1 MDAELIMTVKQ
12 MQAHSAWLDMR
23 KQGIGGSDAGAIM
36 GYNPWTSPFALWME
50 KTGQAEPE
58 DISQKPS
65 VQAGIRLEPIVADWF
80 SDETGLKVERRGMMR
95 NKKYPWML
103 ANIDRLI
110 PGRKN
115 GLAEDIGLEIKTT
128 NAFSTHDWDEDNVPN
143 SYYLQCQHYMMA
155 TGLKGWWIA
164 VLIGGQ
170 DFRKKFIPRND
181 EQIRALFEAEKA
193 FWENYVV
200 GGAIPPI
207 DESQATKEAL
217 ADKYPGGLDDV
228 IELSEEA
235 AGYVQ
240 LLDGYKDKKKELDAS
255 IQWAEN
261 KLKALIGDHE
271 IALAVDRKITWKRQ
285 NGRITVDSKKLK
297 ADYPDVWEACK
308 KEGKPTRV
316 FKVAPK
322 KEEK

>member
-1 MDAELIMTVKQ
+1 MDAELIMNVKQ
-12 MQAHSAWLDMR
+12 MQNHDAWLDMR
-23 KQGIGGSDAGAIM
+23 KKGIGGSDAGAIM

-50 KTGQAEPE
+50 KTGQIEPE
-58 DISQKPS
+58 DISQNPS
-65 VQAGIRLEPIVADWF
+65 VQAGIRLEPVVAAWF

-128 NAFSTHDWDEDNVPN
+128 NAFSAHDWDEDNVPN

-181 EQIRALFEAEKA
+181 EQIRALFEAEKV

-217 ADKYPGGLDDV
+217 ADKYPGGLEDA
-228 IELSEEA
+228 IELPEQA
-235 AGYVQ
+235 DGLVQ
-240 LLDGYKDKKKELDAS
+240 LLDGYKAKKKELDAS

-261 KLKALIGDHE
+261 ELKALMGDHE
-271 IALAVDRKITWKRQ
+271 TALAGERKITWKRQ

-297 ADYPDVWEACK
+297 ADYPDIWEACK

>member
-1 MDAELIMTVKQ
+1 MDAELIMTVKE
-12 MQAHSAWLDMR
+12 MEDRNAWLDMR
-23 KQGIGGSDAGAIM
+23 KQGIGGSDAGTIM

-50 KTGQAEPE
+50 KAGQAEPE

-65 VQAGIRLEPIVADWF
+65 IQAGIRLEPIVADWF

-95 NKKYPWML
+95 NKKYSWML

-128 NAFSTHDWDEDNVPN
+128 NAFSAHDWDEDNVPN

-207 DESQATKEAL
+207 DGSQATKEAL

-228 IELSEEA
+228 IELPEEA
-235 AGYVQ
+235 TGLVQ

-271 IALAVDRKITWKRQ
+271 TALSGERKITWKRQ

-297 ADYPDVWEACK
+297 ADYPEIWEACK

-316 FKVAPK
+316 FKIAHK